1 MKNCEGNNHQKLNVL
16 KIAGTIDN
24 KHARD
29 LDIENQRNTKWI
41 SMSGTFGNLNMDVY
55 GTKLN

>member
-16 KIAGTIDN
+16 KIARTIDN

-29 LDIENQRNTKWI
+29 LDIENQRN
-41 SMSGTFGNLNMDVY
+41 
-55 GTKLN
+55 